1 MSTFKLSRITSKF
14 DRGIYKIYQFGYDE
28 NNEFVTKVDNF
39 KDYFFYSAKHI
50 DDILDIKQFDCSDTT
65 IFSSLYEE
73 DVFKVHYTSIKM
85 RNEISKKYPGRIF
98 ECDKSPEFNFVLDKG
113 LEWSDYRNVMYFDIE
128 TWYDPE
134 NPRDN
139 MPEKAKQPIT
149 SLQCYLPNKG
159 KYFVFAWHPEHTKDY
174 EEPKIVNKGEY
185 VYMLCKDEESMI
197 LGFINMLNMMKVDVI
212 SGWYSAG
219 YDLPYI
225 VNRCR
230 VLGLPYENLSPIKD
244 VYIRKRGDYWK
255 VNIKGLDHIDMM
267 EGVKDMGYN
276 LPNYKLATAVKE
288 IVGESGL
295 DKLTDV
301 TWKDWKTNFKGFI
314 EYGIRDVEIL
324 KEINDKI
331 NIFGLYTTI
340 QQIANLDS
348 LGLVFY
354 KSMIVDNY
362 ILKEF
367 HNNLIFPM
375 RRNGRKQQYTGA
387 IVFNPTEPGAH
398 DDVTVMD
405 YTSLYPTSIMSF
417 NLSPETFI
425 ASEKGCNQIGVNIE
439 DVVQQLKTDNI
450 KYVDTGKHS
459 DLFGERYL
467 FYSQDHKLGLLPYV
481 LKKLF
486 LKRVE
491 INRALKAGEYSGDEK
506 VAMDKRQ
513 WAYKLI
519 LNSAYGAMG
528 FNFFRLYKPEVADA
542 ITFFARQALKFA
554 VLEFQGYGHKTLYGD
569 TDSIFVKSAGANEEQ
584 MVKKLDVF
592 NESLKE
598 NLVKKYN
605 TGLQDEYMLMDLK
618 FEYDM
623 EKIYFGNS
631 KKRYYGIVRDTGK
644 KYIRGMNIIRKDTP
658 EFMKGALNKIA
669 EFAVREQLTLNH
681 VIALR
686 KKIESVD
693 YKLIGISK
701 SFTKKFN
708 EYIKTMPQHVKASL
722 WANKRLETTINNTDN
737 PYLFYIKSNC
747 EEEIKPRDRQTAI
760 CLNEEDLGFIDSRKD
775 VFEIDYDKFFEKQ
788 VIDQL
793 KEFKYIDSV
802 KVILE
807 EYKEIIKQ
815 EKLVK

>member
-1 MSTFKLSRITSKF
+1 MENFKLSRITSKF
-14 DRGIYKIYQFGYDE
+14 DRGIYKIYQFGYDDE
-28 NNEFVTKVDNF
+28 GNFVTKVDNF
-39 KDYFFYSAKHI
+39 KDYFYYSAKHI
-50 DDILDIKQFDCSDTT
+50 DDILDIKQFDCTDTT
-65 IFSSLYEE
+65 IYNSLYEE
-73 DVFKVHYTSIKM
+73 EVYKVHYTSIKI
-85 RNEISKKYPGRIF
+85 RNEISKKYPDRIF
-98 ECDKSPEFNFVLDKG
+98 ECDKSPEFNFILDKG
-113 LEWSDYRNVMYFDIE
+113 IEWSSHRNIMYFDIE

-149 SLQCYLPNKG
+149 SLQCYLPSKN
-159 KYFVFAWHPEHTKDY
+159 KYFVFAWHPEHTKDFD
-174 EEPKIVNKGEY
+174 EPKIIDKGEY
-185 VYMLCKDEESMI
+185 VFILSNDEESMI
-197 LGFINMLNMMKVDVI
+197 LGFINMVNMMKVDII

-230 VLGLPYENLSPIKD
+230 VLGLPYQNLSPIKD
-244 VYIRKRGDYWK
+244 VYIRKRGEYWK

-267 EGVKDMGYN
+267 ESVQDMGYN

-288 IVGESGL
+288 IVGQEGL

-301 TWKDWKTNFKGFI
+301 TWKDWQDNFKGFI

-331 NIFGLYTTI
+331 NVFGLYTTI
-340 QQIANLDS
+340 QSIANLDS

-367 HNNLIFPM
+367 HQKLIFPK
-375 RRNGRKQQYTGA
+375 RRHGQKQQYAGA

-425 ASEKGCNQIGVNIE
+425 ASEKGCKQIGIDIE
-439 DVVQQLKTDNI
+439 EVVQQLKDDNI
-450 KYVDTGKHS
+450 NYIDTGHDES
-459 DLFGERYL
+459 LFGDRYL
-467 FYSQDHKLGLLPYV
+467 FYAQDYKLGLLPYV

-491 INRALKAGEYSGDEK
+491 INRALKAGEYKGDEV
-506 VAMDKRQ
+506 VAMEKRQ
-513 WAYKLI
+513 WAYKII

-528 FNFFRLYKPEVADA
+528 FSQFRLYKPEVADA
-542 ITFFARQALKFA
+542 ITYFARQALKFA
-554 VLEFQGYGHKTLYGD
+554 VLKFNEYGHKTLYGD
-569 TDSIFVKSAGANEEQ
+569 TDSIFVKSMGKTAEQ
-584 MVKKLDVF
+584 MENQLEIY

-598 NLVKKYN
+598 DLVKKYN
-605 TGLQDEYMLMDLK
+605 TGLQDEYMMMDLK

-623 EKIYFGNS
+623 EKIYFGDS
-631 KKRYYGIVRDTGK
+631 KKRYYGIIRDTGK

-658 EFMKGALNKIA
+658 EFMKGAMNKIA
-669 EFAVREQLTLNH
+669 EFAVREKLSVDHL
-681 VIALR
+681 IALR
-686 KKIESVD
+686 DKLASVN
-693 YKLIGISK
+693 YKEIGISK
-701 SFTKKFN
+701 SFTKKFD
-708 EYIKTMPQHVKASL
+708 EYIKTMPQHVKASV
-722 WANKRLETTINNTDN
+722 WANEKLDTAINNTDN

-747 EEEIKPRDRQTAI
+747 EEDMKSRDRQTAI
-760 CLNEEDLGFIDSRKD
+760 CLNEEDLKLIETRKD
-775 VFEIDYDKFFEKQ
+775 IFEIDYETFFKKQ
-788 VIDQL
+788 VLDQL
-793 KEFKYIDSV
+793 KEFNKIESV
-802 KVILE
+802 KNILD
-807 EYKEIIKQ
+807 EYKEIIK
-815 EKLVK
+815 EKV